1 MKAYFSIIVFAVL
14 LSSAVVTG
22 TGNYIDAR
30 ERIASDLNHALVRA
44 LAEKGQ
50 EWVTADTIR
59 VCRQLQAVS
68 SDDVA
73 LCFRD
78 DCFDRNLSIPEL
90 RGKSYVS
97 FLVITGDGGDCG
109 ALSGAE
115 GVSGDT
121 VIWKSGAARNS
132 NVSIAFRGN
141 ASCSFATVLGC
152 SDQKMPVTF
161 ALMALV
167 WGTLSLSYMRR
178 RRGME
183 VVHADLCKVGSMS
196 YDRSARV
203 FYDAD
208 NNRIRFTP
216 MQFTLMEMFFNADGN
231 QLSKAEICDA
241 LWPGKDDPSET
252 LYTLIRRLKVVVG
265 QNTNLSIEVERG
277 RAYRLK
283 VSR

>member
-1 MKAYFSIIVFAVL
+1 MKAYFSVVVFLVL
-14 LSSAVVTG
+14 VCSAVVTG
-22 TGNYIDAR
+22 TGNYIQTR
-30 ERIASDLNHALVRA
+30 SRMESDLNRALVLA

-59 VCRQLQAVS
+59 VCRQLQASS
-68 SDDVA
+68 SDEVA

-97 FLVITGDGGDCG
+97 FVVIPDGDDACS
-109 ALSGAE
+109 ALSD
-115 GVSGDT
+115 VDDLSGDT
-121 VIWKSGAARNS
+121 VLWKSGAARNS
-132 NVSIAFRGN
+132 DVSIAFRGN

-161 ALMALV
+161 ALMALA

-216 MQFTLMEMFFNADGN
+216 MQFSLMEMFFNADGN

>member
-1 MKAYFSIIVFAVL
+1 MKAYFSVVVFLVL
-14 LSSAVVTG
+14 VCSAVVTG
-22 TGNYIDAR
+22 TGNYIQTR
-30 ERIASDLNHALVRA
+30 SRMESDLNRALVLA

-59 VCRQLQAVS
+59 VCRQLQASS
-68 SDDVA
+68 SDEVA

-97 FLVITGDGGDCG
+97 FVVIPDGDDACS
-109 ALSGAE
+109 ALSD
-115 GVSGDT
+115 VDDLSGDT
-121 VIWKSGAARNS
+121 VLWKSGAARNS
-132 NVSIAFRGN
+132 DVSIAFRGN

-161 ALMALV
+161 ALMALA

-196 YDRSARV
+196 YDRSAR
-203 FYDAD
+203 FLRCGQQQD
-208 NNRIRFTP
+208 
-216 MQFTLMEMFFNADGN
+216 
-231 QLSKAEICDA
+231 
-241 LWPGKDDPSET
+241 T
-252 LYTLIRRLKVVVG
+252 LYSDAVYPYGNVLQR
-265 QNTNLSIEVERG
+265 
-277 RAYRLK
+277 
-283 VSR
+283 